1 MLAQCPGL
9 LVHFEPRPVELPYNP
24 LGYGLRISAP
34 SDQHP
39 ERVTLREVMEA
50 YLNRQ
55 AEAKQQG

>member
-1 MLAQCPGL
+1 VLAQCPGL